1 MSILKSLEIWTMK
14 QRAKGVAVANAST
27 DETLIPRASGV
38 GGGGVN
44 EPGLKDD
51 ANAAL
56 QADELEVAK
65 VNEGTLEAAVTEVL
79 LFLGTVSQ
87 PFGLGYKLG
96 QGQGQV
102 EKKLIS

>member
-27 DETLIPRASGV
+27 DETLIPWAGG

-44 EPGLKDD
+44 EPGLKED
-51 ANAAL
+51 ANATL
-56 QADELEVAK
+56 QADELEIAK
-65 VNEGTLEAAVTEVL
+65 VNEVTLEAAVAEVL

-87 PFGLGYKLG
+87 SFGLGYKLG
-96 QGQGQV
+96 Q
-102 EKKLIS
+102 

>member
-27 DETLIPRASGV
+27 DETLFPRASGG

-44 EPGLKDD
+44 EPELKDD

-56 QADELEVAK
+56 QADELEIAK
-65 VNEGTLEAAVTEVL
+65 VNEVTLEAAVAEV

-87 PFGLGYKLG
+87 PFGLRYKLG

-102 EKKLIS
+102 ETKLIS

>member
-27 DETLIPRASGV
+27 DETLIPRASG
-38 GGGGVN
+38 GVN

-56 QADELEVAK
+56 QADELEIAK
-65 VNEGTLEAAVTEVL
+65 VNEGTLEAAVAEVL